1 MGESMVTGRIDADKK
16 ARVGRILQQE
26 GFNASQAINLMY
38 DHIDQ
43 AGNCQF
49 LGGSPSPAASEKA
62 WLRATEFV
70 DSLLLSNKGDKKA
83 SELPECFAAKEGRSL
98 VNSKLVVATD
108 VFESFFLGEGKL
120 QSDARCL
127 LIAGRV
133 GALALWTV
141 PETFSKLYTL
151 ITKQFDID
159 TAAEKLRGLRTFIEV
174 QPIGSNEVDRLLC
187 LKPEDFS
194 QSALIE
200 AALSLHA
207 EDIISNEWNKLEQ
220 PYIDVL
226 GCRDILGQTKN
237 PTY

>member
-1 MGESMVTGRIDADKK
+1 M
-16 ARVGRILQQE
+16 
-26 GFNASQAINLMY
+26 
-38 DHIDQ
+38 
-43 AGNCQF
+43 
-49 LGGSPSPAASEKA
+49 
-62 WLRATEFV
+62 
-70 DSLLLSNKGDKKA
+70 
-83 SELPECFAAKEGRSL
+83 
-98 VNSKLVVATD
+98 
-108 VFESFFLGEGKL
+108 
-120 QSDARCL
+120 

-141 PETFSKLYTL
+141 PEAFSKLYTL
-151 ITKQFDID
+151 IAKQFDID

-207 EDIISNEWNKLEQ
+207 EDIISNEWNKLKQ